1 MVAISEF
8 CPSKDIKLCQKRLNA
23 VQMLLEDCK
32 FSNDE
37 TDLLFKNIDDNI
49 EKLMAYVIDIFENE
63 EVTFKSEIW
72 KRMAPKLNA
81 IVFSETEKAR
91 KEDNQNGESC

>member
-1 MVAISEF
+1 MVAIAEI
-8 CPSKDIKLCQKRLNA
+8 CPSKDIKLCKKRLNA
-23 VQMLLEDCK
+23 IQMLLEDCK
-32 FSNDE
+32 FSNDDI
-37 TDLLFKNIDDNI
+37 DLLFENI
-49 EKLMAYVIDIFENE
+49 EDSIDKLMAYVIDIFENE

-91 KEDNQNGESC
+91 KEDKQDGESC